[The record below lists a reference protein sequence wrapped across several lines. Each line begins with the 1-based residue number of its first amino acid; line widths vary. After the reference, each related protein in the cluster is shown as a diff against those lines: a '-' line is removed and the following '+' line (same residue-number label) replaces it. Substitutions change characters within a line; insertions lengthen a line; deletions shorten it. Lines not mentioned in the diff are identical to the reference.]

1 VYEARF
7 LQEDGGKY
15 TKIRIFITNIICE
28 QPWQFHT
35 IMSVFVYFVDV
46 QTSLRNWT
54 SSQGLVCFILL
65 YCGMLSLL
73 CIGVFIEMNLSSS
86 TFFSCIR
93 IKIFEVK

>member
-46 QTSLRNWT
+46 QTSLRN
-54 SSQGLVCFILL
+54 
-65 YCGMLSLL
+65 
-73 CIGVFIEMNLSSS
+73 
-86 TFFSCIR
+86 
-93 IKIFEVK
+93 